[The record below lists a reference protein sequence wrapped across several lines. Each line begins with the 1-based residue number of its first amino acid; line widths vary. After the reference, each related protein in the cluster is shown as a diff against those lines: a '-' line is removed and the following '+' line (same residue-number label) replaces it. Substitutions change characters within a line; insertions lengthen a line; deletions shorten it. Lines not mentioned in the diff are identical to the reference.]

1 MEKASHDGKLRV
13 VSRHEVVDVVVTID
27 DGARRFTGRCKC
39 GWESPTCTT
48 SVHALALVEDH
59 GNAARVQARRRL
71 LVPRS

>member
-1 MEKASHDGKLRV
+1 MEKPSHDGKLLG

-27 DGARRFTGRCKC
+27 AGARRYTGRCKC

-59 GNAARVQARRRL
+59 GNAERVQVRRRL
-71 LVPRS
+71 LVPRT